1 MHTDF
6 VYTILLSWKRTFVT
20 LFYSKMFLKIIVGYV
35 QNKHSWTKN
44 NTNFWTMLIKSREV
58 TVQEE
63 ADVKKWII
71 KKLSATKQI
80 GIFMQVKKIN

>member
-1 MHTDF
+1 
-6 VYTILLSWKRTFVT
+6 
-20 LFYSKMFLKIIVGYV
+20 
-35 QNKHSWTKN
+35 
-44 NTNFWTMLIKSREV
+44 MLIKSREV

-71 KKLSATKQI
+71 KKLSATKQF